1 MLIRIVK
8 MSFQED
14 QIPVFLAEFDH
25 YKLKIRNVKGCQFLE
40 LYRDI
45 NFPTTFFTYSYW
57 DQEKDLNKYRDSKL
71 FKEVWSKTKILFNQK
86 PQAWSVE
93 TLVSL
98 P

>member
-14 QIPVFLAEFDH
+14 QISLFLAEFEQ
-25 YKLKIRNVKGCQFLE
+25 YKTKIRAVKGCNFLE
-40 LYRDI
+40 LHRDI
-45 NFPTTFFTYSYW
+45 EIPTTFFTYSYW
-57 DQEKDLNKYRDSKL
+57 DSENDLNFYRNSEL

-93 TLVSL
+93 TIVSL
-98 P
+98 Q